1 MTQEQKNLAIIIIVA
16 GLVIGGIL
24 YFKNKEKVNEDTI
37 ESPAILST
45 EEEGQS
51 WDMAEEISGQNPA
64 AAASADVLNN
74 DRFNASMKNAHIAF
88 GKREYKQAKS
98 YYNLALKYK
107 NEDTAHY
114 GLFMVYSVQGNWV
127 RAQEA
132 LDAAIKINPHFADYW
147 RSKISLMDERTNASY
162 EDLKKVYS
170 EGLLK
175 VDPGT
180 KINLITFFAGVAES
194 NGRGDQAMIIWE
206 YAQKVFPDNK
216 FIYQD
221 EIDRLRGKI

>member
-1 MTQEQKNLAIIIIVA
+1 MKTEQKNLITGIVVIA
-16 GLVIGGIL
+16 VVVGGLL
-24 YFKNKEKVNEDTI
+24 YYKRMQNTEVVLEQNET
-37 ESPAILST
+37 PASLAPDANET
-45 EEEGQS
+45 QNLPAAVG
-51 WDMAEEISGQNPA
+51 MAEIDIG
-64 AAASADVLNN
+64 
-74 DRFNASMKNAHIAF
+74 RFNASMKNAHIAF

-107 NEDTAHY
+107 NQDTAHY
-114 GLFMVYSVQGNWV
+114 GLFMVYSVEGNWV
-127 RAQEA
+127 RAREA
-132 LDAAIKINPHFADYW
+132 LDAAIKINPRFADYW
-147 RSKISLMDERTNASY
+147 KSKISLMDERTNASY
-162 EDLKKVYS
+162 ADLRKIYE

-180 KINLITFFAGVAES
+180 KINIITFFAGVAES
-194 NGRGDQAMIIWE
+194 NGRKDEAMIIWE